1 MYKNVIY
8 DKCTRKSA
16 GKAMRLSDEI
26 DIEAA
31 ALSVRLPVNVL
42 SVRARE
48 HAEILLRTRT
58 EAMNRIVLLCPVFQM
73 NIPRELWRVPSE
85 ADRRLANK
93 A

>member
-16 GKAMRLSDEI
+16 GKAMRLSDES

-42 SVRARE
+42 SV
-48 HAEILLRTRT
+48 
-58 EAMNRIVLLCPVFQM
+58 
-73 NIPRELWRVPSE
+73 
-85 ADRRLANK
+85 
-93 A
+93 